1 MELRANS
8 KQTKT
13 VDENNQLMTVKKV
26 KLTEKKIHDRI
37 YERQKS

>member
-13 VDENNQLMTVKKV
+13 VDENKPVNDSGKSKA
-26 KLTEKKIHDRI
+26 EKKIHDRI